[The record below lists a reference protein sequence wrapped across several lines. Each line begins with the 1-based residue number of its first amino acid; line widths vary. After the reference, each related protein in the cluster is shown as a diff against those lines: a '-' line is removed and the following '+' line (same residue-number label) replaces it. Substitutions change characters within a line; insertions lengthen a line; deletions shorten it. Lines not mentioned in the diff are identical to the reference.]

1 MADEPVSALDVSI
14 QAQVLNLLEDLQEE
28 FDLTYVIIAHDLS
41 VVRYVSDRVAVMYLG
56 KIVELADAE
65 ALYGAPMHPYTVALM
80 SAVPVPDT
88 RRRQQRERILLSG
101 DVPARSHRR
110 RRADS
115 TPAAGRRRRSAG
127 RRSRHSSSCSRDI
140 AWPATSRRTTPM
152 RRRARRPL
160 TARSSD
166 GRFLQAPAGSK
177 VASSASSATW
187 SGPTNGRVSGASSTV
202 S

>member
-1 MADEPVSALDVSI
+1 M
-14 QAQVLNLLEDLQEE
+14 
-28 FDLTYVIIAHDLS
+28 IIAHDLS

-101 DVPARSHRR
+101 DAKPDLTAAGVS
-110 RRADS
+110 DS

-127 RRSRHSSSCSRDI
+127 RKNRHSSSCCRDI

-152 RRRARRPL
+152 RRRAWRPL
-160 TARSSD
+160 TARSGD
-166 GRFLQAPAGSK
+166 GRFLHPPAGSK
-177 VASSASSATW
+177 VASSASSA
-187 SGPTNGRVSGASSTV
+187 
-202 S
+202 